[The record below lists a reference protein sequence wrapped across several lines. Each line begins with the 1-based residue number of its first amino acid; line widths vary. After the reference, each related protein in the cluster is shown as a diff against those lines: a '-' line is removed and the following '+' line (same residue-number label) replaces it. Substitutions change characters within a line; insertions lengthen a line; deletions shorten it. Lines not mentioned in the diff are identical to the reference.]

1 MTIENIEKRL
11 AVSSFSEVTG
21 RTLSGYVVLWGIEA
35 NIGGQFTEVF
45 ERGAFA
51 DSLANRT
58 GLREVLI
65 LTDHDPEA
73 LLGRVGINATLV
85 DDSRGLKV
93 TVELPD
99 TSVANDVRELASK
112 GLLGGWSIGFAVPP
126 GGDTFDGNNKRTIRK
141 AIAIE
146 ASAIRSH
153 AAYEQTKDTVSIRSL
168 HANAERDMR
177 RALYLAVLGGAR

>member
-11 AVSSFSEVTG
+11 AVSTFSEVTG
-21 RTLSGYVVLWGIEA
+21 RQLSGYVVLWGVEA

-51 DSLANRT
+51 DSLADRT

-65 LTDHDPEA
+65 LANHDPEA
-73 LLGRVGINATLV
+73 LLGRVGVNASLV
-85 DDSRGLKV
+85 EDSRGLKA
-93 TVELPD
+93 TVELPS
-99 TSVANDVRELASK
+99 TGAANDIRELASK

-126 GGDTFDGNNKRTIRK
+126 GGDTWDGNKRTIRK

-146 ASAIRSH
+146 ASAISSH
-153 AAYEQTKDTVSIRSL
+153 AAYEETKSTVSIRSL

-177 RALYLAVLGGAR
+177 RALYLAVLGGAH